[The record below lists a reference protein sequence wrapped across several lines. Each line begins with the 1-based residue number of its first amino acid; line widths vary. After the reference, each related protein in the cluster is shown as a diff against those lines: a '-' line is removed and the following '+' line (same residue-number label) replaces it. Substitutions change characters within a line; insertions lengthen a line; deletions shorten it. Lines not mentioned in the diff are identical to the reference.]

1 MKKRIALLLVLILV
15 AGMFAG
21 CAPSAPA
28 EVPAED
34 PTTSAPAND
43 KQEPVQEQEP
53 PSDSEETSAGKTNN
67 DVSILWAGGGNG
79 EYANYAADYLRSQGA
94 NVELEYNVDA
104 HEVLQPM
111 MVAGNPPDIVMVQT
125 AFFNHFEA
133 IQAGAFQKINDL
145 LQTTV
150 LNSGKTV
157 YEAANAGLVESL
169 KVGEDYY
176 LLPTNMNVGGLYY
189 NKAMFDEH
197 GWEIPDTWDEF
208 IELCETIKTTTDI
221 APIAFPGMYPYYF
234 DCFFLPQL
242 FACGNG
248 LETLDAVNHLEEGF
262 WVSDAALEAA
272 ERVQYMR
279 DNGYFLENLIS
290 LSHTETQMEF
300 INGNVAI
307 ICCGQWLE
315 NEMAG
320 NWPDGF
326 ELTYMPTPSGKNAG
340 DPHYARIN
348 GQFLGFPTDAANN
361 EWNAEFLAAYYSEES
376 AIKIAEECGVVI
388 SAEYIENE
396 KVREALPASVV
407 STFEAVNESVGFTLL
422 ASKWYAEWYAEYQNE
437 IDLLVGGDIDAAE
450 FCQQMEDLTTATRED
465 DSITKY

>member
-1 MKKRIALLLVLILV
+1 MKKAIALLLVVIMALGL
-15 AGMFAG
+15 FAG
-21 CAPSAPA
+21 CAPSTSVEEPAKEPAAEAPA
-28 EVPAED
+28 TETPAEEE
-34 PTTSAPAND
+34 PAAE
-43 KQEPVQEQEP
+43 EPAAEEP
-53 PSDSEETSAGKTNN
+53 AERNP

-79 EYANYAADYLRSQGA
+79 EYANFAADYLKSQGA
-94 NVELEYNVDA
+94 NVSLEYNVNA

-145 LQTTV
+145 LETKV
-150 LNSGKTV
+150 LNSDKTV
-157 YEAANAGLVESL
+157 YEAANAGLVDSL
-169 KVGEDYY
+169 KVGDDYY

-189 NKAMFDEH
+189 NKAMFEQY
-197 GWEIPDTWDEF
+197 GWEVPDTWDEL
-208 IELCETIKTTTDI
+208 IALCETIKSTTDI

-248 LETLDAVNHLEEGF
+248 LDTLDDINHLKEGF
-262 WVSDAALEAA
+262 WLSDAAVEAA
-272 ERVQYMR
+272 ERVQYLR

-320 NWPDGF
+320 NWPEGF
-326 ELTYMPTPSGKNAG
+326 ELTYMPTPSGKNEG

-348 GQFLGFPTDAANN
+348 GQFLGLPADAANKD
-361 EWNAEFLAAYYSEES
+361 WNADFLAAYYSEES
-376 AIKIAEECGVVI
+376 AIRIAEECGVVI
-388 SAEYIENE
+388 SPEYVENE
-396 KVREALPASVV
+396 KIREALPASVV
-407 STFEAVNESVGFTLL
+407 NTFEEVNKSVGFTLL
-422 ASKWYAEWYAEYQNE
+422 ASKWYAEWYKEYQNE
-437 IDLLVGGDIDAAE
+437 IALLVSGEIDAAE
-450 FCQQMEDLTTATRED
+450 FCQQMEDLSAATRND

>member
-1 MKKRIALLLVLILV
+1 MKKTVALILAIIMLV
-15 AGMFAG
+15 SLFAG
-21 CAPSAPA
+21 CASEAPKETEA
-28 EVPAED
+28 ATEPAATEKTD
-34 PTTSAPAND
+34 PVE
-43 KQEPVQEQEP
+43 EP
-53 PSDSEETSAGKTNN
+53 EETVAARNN

-79 EYANYAADYLRSQGA
+79 EYANYAANYMRSQGA
-94 NVELEYNVDA
+94 NVELEYNVSA

-133 IQAGAFQKINDL
+133 IQAGAFQNINDL
-145 LQTTV
+145 LQTKV
-150 LNSGKTV
+150 VNSDKTV
-157 YEAANAGLVESL
+157 YEAANAGLVDSL

-197 GWEIPDTWDEF
+197 GWEVPDTWDDF
-208 IELCETIKTTTDI
+208 IALCETIKSTTDI

-242 FACGNG
+242 FACGEG
-248 LETLDAVNHLEEGF
+248 LDSLHDLNHLEEGF
-262 WVSDAALEAA
+262 WVSEGTMEAA

-320 NWPDGF
+320 NWPEGF

-348 GQFLGFPTDAANN
+348 GQFLGFPADAANK
-361 EWNAEFLAAYYSEES
+361 EWNADFLAAYYSEES
-376 AIKIAEECGVVI
+376 AIQIAKECGVVI
-388 SAEYIENE
+388 SPEYIENV
-396 KVREALPASVV
+396 KIREALPASVV
-407 STFEAVNESVGFTLL
+407 STFEAVNDSVGFTLL

-437 IDLLVGGDIDAAE
+437 IDLLVGGEIDAAE
-450 FCQQMEDLTTATRED
+450 FCQRMEALSEGVRND
-465 DSITKY
+465 DTITKY